1 MDDIDGADDVADDAS
16 KPGRVEVAG
25 DACDD
30 ARADPVAAVA
40 PIAAVA
46 PAALVAPAG
55 APTTL
60 DVHHVTTYQY
70 AWPVEHAQQRAV
82 VTPPSYP
89 WQQVTA
95 HAVEIEPAPT
105 HQHTRTDAFGNNV
118 LHFMLDVPHEAMRL
132 TTTSTVTL
140 APRWAGFDP
149 LRSMPWEEAARLL
162 CYRAGQPFHP
172 ETEFVYASPNVARHP
187 SLRAYALRSFTPGVT
202 VAAGAIDL
210 MHRIHADFEYHGETT
225 EVHTPALE
233 AFAQRSGV
241 CQDFA
246 QVMIGCLRSI
256 GLAAR
261 YVSGYLCTDP
271 PPGEPRLLG
280 ADASHA
286 WAGVWCPVA
295 GWIDLDPTNDVLADT
310 RHVTLAIARDYS
322 DVPLLHGVIV
332 GGGEHTVEVEVSV
345 VPDMASHGD
354 TPALSPRPLPQAGE
368 GA

>member
-1 MDDIDGADDVADDAS
+1 MSAMNAMSDIAP
-16 KPGRVEVAG
+16 PG
-25 DACDD
+25 
-30 ARADPVAAVA
+30 
-40 PIAAVA
+40 I
-46 PAALVAPAG
+46 PA
-55 APTTL
+55 TL
-60 DVHHVTTYQY
+60 SVHHVTTYHY

-82 VTPPSYP
+82 VTPPSRP
-89 WQQVTA
+89 WQVVSAYATE
-95 HAVEIEPAPT
+95 VDPSPS
-105 HQHTRTDAFGNNV
+105 HQHVRTDAFGNNV
-118 LHFMLDVPHEAMRL
+118 LHFMLDVPHDTMRL

-140 APRWAGFDP
+140 APRWQSLDIERSPRWEDTAQR
-149 LRSMPWEEAARLL
+149 LRFRVGE
-162 CYRAGQPFHP
+162 PFHR
-172 ETEFVYASPNVARHP
+172 ETEFVYASPNVALHA
-187 SLRAYALRSFTPGVT
+187 SLGDYARQSFAPGVT

-210 MHRIHADFEYHGETT
+210 MHRIHADFEYHSEIT

-233 AFAQRSGV
+233 AFALRSGV

-286 WAGVWCPVA
+286 WAGVWCPEN

-332 GGGEHTVEVEVSV
+332 GGGEHTVDVEVSV
-345 VPDMASHGD
+345 VPVAS
-354 TPALSPRPLPQAGE
+354 A
-368 GA
+368 

>member
-1 MDDIDGADDVADDAS
+1 MTQ
-16 KPGRVEVAG
+16 
-25 DACDD
+25 
-30 ARADPVAAVA
+30 AVA
-40 PIAAVA
+40 P
-46 PAALVAPAG
+46 G

-60 DVHHVTTYQY
+60 DVHHVTTYRY

-82 VTPPSYP
+82 VMPPAYP
-89 WQQVTA
+89 WQTVGA
-95 HAVEIEPAPT
+95 HRADIDPAPS
-105 HQHTRTDAFGNNV
+105 HQHLRIDAFGNNV
-118 LHFMLDVPHEAMRL
+118 LHFMLDVPHESMRL
-132 TTTSTVTL
+132 ATTSTVTL
-140 APRWAGFDP
+140 TPRWRTFD
-149 LRSMPWEEAARLL
+149 AARGMAWEDAARMLR
-162 CYRAGQPFHP
+162 YRAGQPFHA
-172 ETEFVYASPNVARHP
+172 EAEFVYASPNVALHAD
-187 SLRAYALRSFTPGVT
+187 LRDYARRSFAPGVT
-202 VAAGAIDL
+202 VAQGAIDL
-210 MHRIHADFEYHGETT
+210 MHRIHADFAYHGEAT

-233 AFAQRSGV
+233 AFALRSGV

-286 WAGVWCPVA
+286 WAGVWCPVN

-310 RHVTLAIARDYS
+310 RHLTLAIARDYS

-345 VPDMASHGD
+345 VPWQAGA
-354 TPALSPRPLPQAGE
+354 PALASRTVAQAGDAGE
-368 GA
+368 DRA

>member
-1 MDDIDGADDVADDAS
+1 MSEAQNT
-16 KPGRVEVAG
+16 
-25 DACDD
+25 
-30 ARADPVAAVA
+30 AAA
-40 PIAAVA
+40 PQTV
-46 PAALVAPAG
+46 PPD

-60 DVHHVTTYQY
+60 DVHHVTRYQY

-82 VTPPSYP
+82 VTPPPYA
-89 WQQVTA
+89 WQQVGD
-95 HAVEIEPAPT
+95 HATVIEPAPL
-105 HQHTRTDAFGNNV
+105 HQHVRTDAFGNNV
-118 LHFMLDVPHEAMRL
+118 LHFMLDAPHESMQL
-132 TTTSTVTL
+132 TSRSTVTL
-140 APRWAGFDP
+140 VPRWRDFDP
-149 LRSMPWEEAARLL
+149 EAGRKWEDAAQQLR
-162 CYRAGQPFHP
+162 YRAGQPFHA
-172 ETEFVYASPNVARHP
+172 ESEFVYASPNVSLHAD
-187 SLRAYALRSFTPGVT
+187 LRAYALRSFRPGVP

-210 MHRIHADFEYHGETT
+210 MHRIHADFDYHAETT

-286 WAGVWCPVA
+286 WAGVWCPVT
-295 GWIDLDPTNDVLADT
+295 GWIDLDPTNDMLADT

-345 VPDMASHGD
+345 VPMVPMVPVAQ
-354 TPALSPRPLPQAGE
+354 TPS
-368 GA
+368 